1 MSPAPATAHAVSAAE
16 RAPLLDLYAS
26 VEEEGMGRPDAQEPG
41 RTPSAFEL
49 VGRNSA
55 AGGWAVLTQV
65 GLVGSTAVLWRV
77 LYKHPAGLFT
87 YHPSFQSLAVLG
99 FLEGIL
105 LLQPQ
110 PPNATYKRK
119 GLQLHQVVQYTSC
132 AVIVAG
138 AVSIIYNKVA
148 HGARHFTTWHAKAGL
163 LEPFLPLPPSLFTL
177 ILISLQIS
185 FGALI
190 VYTPLQRLL
199 GGQERVKKL
208 WKYHRMTGY
217 LTLYFLILTPLL
229 ALASDWVRQN
239 SSSVERWVIG
249 SGLGVAG
256 FGALA
261 RVQTSKLG
269 SKTR

>member
-1 MSPAPATAHAVSAAE
+1 
-16 RAPLLDLYAS
+16 
-26 VEEEGMGRPDAQEPG
+26 MGRPDAQEPG

-138 AVSIIYNKVA
+138 AVSIIYNK
-148 HGARHFTTWHAKAGL
+148 
-163 LEPFLPLPPSLFTL
+163 TL